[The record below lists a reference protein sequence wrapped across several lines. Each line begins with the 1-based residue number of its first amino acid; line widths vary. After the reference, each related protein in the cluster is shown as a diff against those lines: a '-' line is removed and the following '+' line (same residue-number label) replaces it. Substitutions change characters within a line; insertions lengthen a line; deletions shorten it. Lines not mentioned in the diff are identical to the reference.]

1 MIIFF
6 LVSAIFVARNVD
18 RIIYELDFYQANFKQ
33 NMFFFTDKKH
43 FRIDNKLKDNFSMY
57 SLRMDKNDLDDIKK
71 LSRKLSYD
79 VDRQISIADIM
90 RYCIINHKQDAEKY
104 FKEIAY
110 DKES

>member
-1 MIIFF
+1 MEDMM
-6 LVSAIFVARNVD
+6 ARP
-18 RIIYELDFYQANFKQ
+18 
-33 NMFFFTDKKH
+33 
-43 FRIDNKLKDNFSMY
+43 NKLKDNFSMY

>member
-1 MIIFF
+1 MM
-6 LVSAIFVARNVD
+6 ARP
-18 RIIYELDFYQANFKQ
+18 
-33 NMFFFTDKKH
+33 
-43 FRIDNKLKDNFSMY
+43 NKLKDNFSMY

-90 RYCIINHKQDAEKY
+90 RYCIINHKQDAEIY
-104 FKEIAY
+104 FKEITY